1 MVGGWLAWR
10 VDFVRRSYRRRWW
23 VPKRIRLSDV
33 EDLKIQCHFH
43 MFLLHLGSI
52 VNHQRLRIECYSG
65 LAGIT
70 GDDDEDRDW
79 RQQLVVEVQS
89 MGALL
94 FAHKMN
100 VKNMQNMIPRSEEV
114 VPGKLEGFLYICAG
128 CAGNYGFC
136 IILLPK
142 WKEWAKERK

>member
-1 MVGGWLAWR
+1 M
-10 VDFVRRSYRRRWW
+10 
-23 VPKRIRLSDV
+23 
-33 EDLKIQCHFH
+33 C
-43 MFLLHLGSI
+43 LLHLGSI

-70 GDDDEDRDW
+70 GDDDEDMDW
-79 RQQLVVEVQS
+79 WQQLVVVVQS

-128 CAGNYGFC
+128 CAGNYG
-136 IILLPK
+136 L
-142 WKEWAKERK
+142 